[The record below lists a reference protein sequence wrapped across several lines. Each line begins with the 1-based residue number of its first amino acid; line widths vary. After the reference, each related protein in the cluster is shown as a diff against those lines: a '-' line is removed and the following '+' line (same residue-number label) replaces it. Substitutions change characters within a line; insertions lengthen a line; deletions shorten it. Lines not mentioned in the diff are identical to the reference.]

1 MKNENTSYNRIE
13 KILKNYYNLHD
24 YNAKEKQIDLEKET
38 KEDLANFILMNM
50 YLND

>member
-1 MKNENTSYNRIE
+1 MKTENNSFDRIE
-13 KILKNYYNLHD
+13 KIIKNCYNLHD